1 MSERSS
7 DDDLIR
13 EEEAAA
19 RRDAGHIGGV
29 AGDEDDDP
37 AYRAVNESGGGEAEG
52 FELAEEDLIRN
63 ASHDDGKGDPLADAF
78 TGEVESDRS
87 GAEYGEADSE
97 DPEDLGRD

>member
-19 RRDAGHIGGV
+19 ARDAAHIGGT
-29 AGDEDDDP
+29 AGDEDLDP
-37 AYRAVNESGGGEAEG
+37 AERAVSEGGGGEAEG

-63 ASHDDGKGDPLADAF
+63 ASHDDGRGDPIGDAF
-78 TGEVESDRS
+78 TPESESDLS
-87 GAEYGEADSE
+87 GAEYGEADE
-97 DPEDLGRD
+97 EDLPDD